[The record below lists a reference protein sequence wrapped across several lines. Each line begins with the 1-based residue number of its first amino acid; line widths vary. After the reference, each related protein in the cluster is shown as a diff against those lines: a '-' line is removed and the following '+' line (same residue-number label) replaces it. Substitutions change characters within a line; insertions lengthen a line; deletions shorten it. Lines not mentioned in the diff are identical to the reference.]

1 MYIKSIDL
9 VGFKSFIDKTRLQLE
24 PGISCVVGPNGS
36 GKSNVSDAV
45 RWVIGEQNPRSL
57 RGQKMEDVIFAGSG
71 KRKAIGMA
79 EVALTIDNSDGS
91 LPLEFSEV
99 TVARRAYRSGE
110 SEYLINGKTCRLKDI
125 YNLFVDCGVTSD
137 SFSMVGQGRI
147 HEMVGMKPEER
158 RCLIE
163 EAAGIVR
170 YRNRK
175 REAMRKLDNTQR
187 NLERVEDIVS
197 DLAARVGPLGEQAE
211 KAASCREM
219 TEAAN
224 RLEISLIAQNL
235 AEYQNKLKQ
244 LKESQNQSEKELLT
258 QESGFAA
265 AEAQAEEI
273 RLEITRREETVDKK
287 QQALFQLAT
296 DKEKVEARIGV
307 ALAQKKAAEE
317 NILRLEKEM
326 AGLTSKDGGFID
338 LVTEKEADKAALDG
352 KIKQTATALTQQEA
366 ALEVAKNK
374 AADCGEQVATAKEEA
389 FDLANQLAQIKNEIT
404 YQDQLIA
411 TARQTLAKIDEDL
424 KRLAAV
430 GENLTAEKERLSR
443 ELKAAA
449 ENGKEKQIQL
459 QQVEERTK
467 QRDGKQQELAEAEV
481 MLRYSWNAQN
491 SRLQMLQELQEKY
504 EGYYPGVRALLLAAK
519 KGQAAASG
527 IIGVM
532 AELLEVRPGCETA
545 LETALGGAL
554 QNIVTKT
561 EKDARDAIDYLKKNQ
576 AGRVTLL
583 PLDAIRARR
592 NETLDK
598 VLSMPGVIGR
608 GVDLVKCS
616 KEVRP
621 AAEFLLNNLLVVES
635 LPVAN
640 QAARQLQ
647 YQCKVV
653 TLEGDMVNPG
663 GAMSGGSREKRQ
675 GDLLA
680 RKEEIRELARQVAEL
695 AQKAQTAKTELD
707 GLKAQEAGDKEE
719 RAALRESLRQLE
731 MSRLALDKDLQH
743 LTASAQSEAKERESL
758 TWEKTEQEK
767 EVVELTKRQAALKEE
782 LSHWQEIN
790 EQAGNNISENQAA
803 YDAAAAALDECQK
816 RVADL
821 RVELARLEQEGQS
834 LAAELKRLKGEK
846 TGLFQEI
853 EEKKAQLLHF
863 EKQRDLCRE
872 DHHKAK
878 DELQEME
885 EQYHLRQ
892 NQLNT
897 DRHELQIMEESAAAQ
912 EKAAKEL
919 RQAME
924 KQRES
929 LHQQEIKKAKL
940 ETEWDNEMQKLREN
954 FGLTYEE
961 AAPLILPDLSRRE
974 ASLRVRELRQAIFAL
989 GAVNMGAIEE
999 YQEVKERYEFLTAQ
1013 RADLLSARKS
1023 LDKVIKEMDN
1033 IMNRRFQETFGK
1045 VSQEFNK
1052 AFVRLFG
1059 GGQASLSLTDPENL
1073 LETGV
1078 ELSVSP
1084 PGKTIANYNLLS
1096 GGEKSLIGI
1105 ALMFGIFQVR
1115 PSPFCVLDEVDS
1127 ALDEA
1132 NVDRFGEYL
1141 RELAGNTQ
1149 FLLISHR
1156 QGTMEAAQVLWGV
1169 TMEEDGISKVVSV
1182 KLTDMEAA
1190 S

>member
-9 VGFKSFIDKTRLQLE
+9 VGFKSFIDKTQLHLE

-36 GKSNVSDAV
+36 GKSNVADAV

-91 LPLEFSEV
+91 LPLEFTEV
-99 TVARRAYRSGE
+99 TVARRSYRSGE
-110 SEYLINGKTCRLKDI
+110 SEYLINGKACRLKDI

-163 EAAGIVR
+163 EAAGIIR

-197 DLAARVGPLGEQAE
+197 DLAERVGPLGEQAE
-211 KAASCREM
+211 KAVSCREM
-219 TEAAN
+219 TEAAD

-235 AEYQNKLKQ
+235 GEYKNKLEQ
-244 LKESQNQSEKELLT
+244 LNDSQSQGEKELLAYEASLSAT
-258 QESGFAA
+258 
-265 AEAQAEEI
+265 EAQAEEI
-273 RLEITRREETVDKK
+273 RLEMVRLEEAVDKK

-296 DKEKVEARIGV
+296 AKEKTEAKIGV

-326 AGLTSKDGGFID
+326 TGLASKDGGFMD
-338 LVTEKEADKAALDG
+338 LVAEKEAAKNALDTKVSDTAAALAG
-352 KIKQTATALTQQEA
+352 EEA
-366 ALEVAKNK
+366 GLEEAKNK
-374 AADCGEQVATAKEEA
+374 AADCGEQVETAKEEA
-389 FDLANQLAQIKNEIT
+389 FDLANQMAQMKNEIT
-404 YQDQLIA
+404 YQDQLIT
-411 TARQTLAKIDEDL
+411 TARQALTKIEEEFR
-424 KRLAAV
+424 RLADTAK
-430 GENLTAEKERLSR
+430 NLSAEKERLRR
-443 ELKAAA
+443 ELAAA
-449 ENGKEKQIQL
+449 EESAEGKQTKL
-459 QQVEERTK
+459 RQVEERTK
-467 QRDGKQQELAEAEV
+467 QRDAKQQELAEAEV
-481 MLRYSWNAQN
+481 MLRYSWNAQQ

-504 EGYYPGVRALLLAAK
+504 EGYFPGVRALLLAAK
-519 KGQAAASG
+519 KKQPEAAG
-527 IIGVM
+527 IVGVM
-532 AELLEVRPGCETA
+532 AELLEVRSGCEAA
-545 LETALGGAL
+545 LEAALGGAL

-561 EKDARDAIDYLKKNQ
+561 EKEARDAIDYLKKNQ

-592 NETLDK
+592 NDALDK
-598 VLSMPGVIGR
+598 VLAMPGVIGR
-608 GVDLVKCS
+608 GIDLVQCS

-621 AAEFLLNNLLVVES
+621 AAEFLLNNLLVVKT

-640 QAARQLQ
+640 QAARELQ

-680 RKEEIRELARQVAEL
+680 RKEEIRELARQVADL
-695 AQKAQTAKTELD
+695 AEKAQAAKEELVA
-707 GLKAQEAGDKEE
+707 LKQEEAADKEE
-719 RAALRESLRQLE
+719 RTALREALRQLE
-731 MSRLALDKDLQH
+731 MSRLALEKDLQH
-743 LTASAQSEAKERESL
+743 LTLSANSEEKERENL
-758 TWEKTEQEK
+758 TWEKEEQEK
-767 EVVELTKRQAALKEE
+767 EITQLAKRQLGLKEE
-782 LSHWQEIN
+782 LSRWQEVN
-790 EQAGNNISENQAA
+790 EQAGRNISESQAA
-803 YDAAAAALDECQK
+803 YDTAAAVYEACRGRAAN
-816 RVADL
+816 L
-821 RVELARLEQEGQS
+821 RVELARLEQEAQG
-834 LAAELKRLKGEK
+834 LGAEIRRLKGEK

-863 EKQRDLCRE
+863 EKQRDLCQE
-872 DHHKAK
+872 EYHAAK
-878 DELQEME
+878 EELQELE
-885 EQYHLRQ
+885 QQYHLQ
-892 NQLNT
+892 QKELHES
-897 DRHELQIMEESAAAQ
+897 RHELQVMEESAAA
-912 EKAAKEL
+912 KDKTAKEL
-919 RQAME
+919 RQAIE
-924 KQRES
+924 KQRDS
-929 LHQQEIKKAKL
+929 LHQQEVKKAKL
-940 ETEWDNEMQKLREN
+940 ETEWDNETKKLQEN
-954 FGLTYEE
+954 FGLAYAE
-961 AAPLILPDLSRRE
+961 ALPLMMADLSRRE
-974 ASLRVRELRQAIFAL
+974 SSLRVKELRQAILAL
-989 GAVNMGAIEE
+989 GVVNMAAIEE
-999 YQEVKERYEFLTAQ
+999 YAQVKEKYEFLTVQ
-1013 RADLLSARKS
+1013 RADLLAARKS

-1059 GGQASLSLTDPENL
+1059 GGHASLALTDPENL

-1078 ELSVSP
+1078 ELIVAP
-1084 PGKTIANYNLLS
+1084 PGKTITNYNLLS

-1141 RELAGNTQ
+1141 RELAERTQ

-1169 TMEEDGISKVVSV
+1169 TMEEDGISQVVSV
-1182 KLTDMEAA
+1182 KLTDMKEA